1 MKKYFADLLTFTRI
15 ILSITLIVMAFSYG
29 DIGIGFLVFIIGEL
43 TDAFDGTCAAKWPFP
58 KNKIPKYR
66 KYAAKYDMFA
76 DILLI
81 VAVMLFF
88 LMRVNLAAG
97 LIIGLSYGI
106 LAAIIDLVVYG
117 KIMGH
122 PDDFKP
128 NSLSARNFTLAK
140 KIILVRRK
148 IYIALIALIATW
160 TLYASDFILGVKIAI
175 TVVATLISVFLWF
188 FLSQRRHN
196 ISRDA
201 VNVEKKLSQK

>member
-29 DIGIGFLVFIIGEL
+29 DIGIGFLVFVIGEL

-81 VAVMLFF
+81 ISVMLFF

-106 LAAIIDLVVYG
+106 LAAIIDFIVYG

-175 TVVATLISVFLWF
+175 TVVAILISVFLWF

-201 VNVEKKLSQK
+201 VNIEKKLSQK

>member
-140 KIILVRRK
+140 KIILVRG
-148 IYIALIALIATW
+148 
-160 TLYASDFILGVKIAI
+160 FIK
-175 TVVATLISVFLWF
+175 
-188 FLSQRRHN
+188 QYKQMH
-196 ISRDA
+196 
-201 VNVEKKLSQK
+201 K